1 MKRKIYVCPKCGKAL
16 NFSDNP
22 EYTFQCF
29 ECDED
34 FYSFEAKEVEQP
46 RVEGVKDYTQ
56 LVEASMKI
64 KEITDTAIVES
75 HKQIEIKGLTIL
87 EQIAEYINETLRP
100 IFDSGVYK
108 ENAFTSHAAM
118 YHGRLR
124 LQFHCHEVGTI
135 GSTKW
140 YDARLMID
148 GSNYHYE
155 SMCECIH
162 FNSDHEYYIRKISD
176 EKLRFIVENWS
187 GLKDSINRMIPY
199 ALKEYD
205 KANQRRLE
213 KQKEMSEVIDRFRL

>member
-34 FYSFEAKEVEQP
+34 FYAFEAKEIEQP
-46 RVEGVKDYTQ
+46 RMEGIKDYTQ

-108 ENAFTSHAAM
+108 EYRFTSHATM

-124 LQFHCHEVGTI
+124 LQFYNHEVKHGR
-135 GSTKW
+135 W

-148 GSNYHYE
+148 GNNFYYE
-155 SMCECIH
+155 SMWECIH
-162 FNSDHEYYIRKISD
+162 FNANHQYYIDKVPD

-205 KANQRRLE
+205 KANQRSLE
-213 KQKEMSEVIDRFRL
+213 KQKEMSEIIDNFRL

>member
-1 MKRKIYVCPKCGKAL
+1 MKRKIYVCPNCGRAL
-16 NFSDNP
+16 NFSEDS
-22 EYTFQCF
+22 EYTFYCGDCGDYLH
-29 ECDED
+29 E
-34 FYSFEAKEVEQP
+34 YEAKTEEQSKI
-46 RVEGVKDYTQ
+46 EGVKDYTQ

-87 EQIAEYINETLRP
+87 EQIVEYINETLRP

-108 ENAFTSHAAM
+108 ENNFTSHAAM

-124 LQFHCHEVGTI
+124 LQFHNHEVKRGQ
-135 GSTKW
+135 W

-148 GSNYHYE
+148 GSDYHYE
-155 SMCECIH
+155 SMWECIH
-162 FNSDHEYYIRKISD
+162 FNANHEYYIDRVPN

-213 KQKEMSEVIDRFRL
+213 KQKEMSEVIDSFRL